1 MSQFTQKYALVQ
13 FFEPIDVSYE
23 YSSSNWPLHSTIVDT
38 FAIDWS
44 VDEMVAQLTKLLSKH
59 SVVNSQAED
68 DAYFGENG
76 KTRVVLLQRTKSLVQ
91 LHLDIL
97 TVLEGGSIVLND
109 PQFARD
115 GFLPHA
121 TIQKHAHLHK
131 GDLVKVTSL
140 SIVDMFPGADPY
152 KRKVLETI
160 SMGGMKE
167 PRIEKLGISADGEP
181 VFLDWLRTNV
191 EYHLLETPDLVNLV
205 KEVVPTIS
213 ILGEQQVVAER
224 DLGRIVGTTNLVET
238 TDNDEIIYAK
248 RIGRDAYSRFA
259 RNRKPTPCSS
269 IVVVLRKG
277 ALGYYLWTAMCAK
290 LLPKDAW
297 IEGSQFSRTHA
308 MAFDESLVQLDTITE
323 TRPSA

>member
-13 FFEPIDVSYE
+13 FFEPIDVGYE

-38 FAIDWS
+38 FGIDWS

-59 SVVNSQAED
+59 SVANSQAED
-68 DAYFGENG
+68 DTYFGENRQ
-76 KTRVVLLQRTKSLVQ
+76 TRVALLQRMNSLVQ
-91 LHLDIL
+91 LHLD
-97 TVLEGGSIVLND
+97 VLAVLKDGGLLLND
-109 PQFARD
+109 PQFAHD

-121 TIQKHAHLHK
+121 TIQKHARLNK
-131 GDLVKVTSL
+131 GDAVRFTSL
-140 SIVDMFPGADPY
+140 SIIDMFPGADSA

-160 SMGGMKE
+160 PIGRIKE

-181 VFLDWLRTNV
+181 VFLDWSRTNV
-191 EYHLLETPDLVNLV
+191 EYHLLETPDLISLV
-205 KEVVPTIS
+205 SEVISTIPVM
-213 ILGEQQVVAER
+213 GEQQVVAER

-238 TDNDEIIYAK
+238 TDGDDILYAK

-259 RNRKPTPCSS
+259 KNRQPIACSS

-277 ALGYYLWTAMCAK
+277 TSGYYLWTAMCAK

-308 MAFDESLVQLDTITE
+308 MAFDESLVQLDTISKTK
-323 TRPSA
+323 PSA